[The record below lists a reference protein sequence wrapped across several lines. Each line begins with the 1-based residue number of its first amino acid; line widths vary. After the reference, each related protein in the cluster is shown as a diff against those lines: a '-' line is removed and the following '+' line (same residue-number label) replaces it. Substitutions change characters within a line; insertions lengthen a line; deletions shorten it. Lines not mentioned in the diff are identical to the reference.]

1 MPDSPEQSSKDPKDQ
16 KDFQDN
22 SGNNLANYEF
32 KTGANWT
39 QENVQTLMQW
49 VHISA
54 IYLEIMSEATQHYKT
69 LLRRHS
75 VLNLILST
83 LAGTASLSQF
93 SINEQNNPTLTLLL
107 KGFFTFMSFVISI
120 SVGYL
125 KIYQIQ
131 EKMET
136 TIRLQQEWTVFG
148 SKITSEMQL
157 PENLRKDA
165 LFLIIKMK
173 ETYFELIKSQV
184 EISKKITRR
193 VAWRNGLNIG
203 DLSLSEIFERVIKGE
218 AMRLSSI
225 AREIEDRDENDTKIN
240 IYDGDTVYGD
250 GSDSETETKP
260 KSKNRSYEDDTPEDD
275 TSFKRLHKIGS
286 MLRPKYNPD
295 KLVAIKAKLRKVE
308 TKERRATLT
317 NRERLTSYLMKPVA
331 PTLGNSRSSSYA
343 PDISGTGITS
353 PNRRSSVTSRR
364 SSEVSSTKSP
374 KNKDT
379 QMVLSVHNIPA
390 IPAVPVIPVETND
403 THEHN
408 DDEELDD
415 HLSAISE

>member
-1 MPDSPEQSSKDPKDQ
+1 MNQKEPIENKEQTTLS
-16 KDFQDN
+16 
-22 SGNNLANYEF
+22 NYEF

-69 LLRRHS
+69 LLRRNS

-93 SINEQNNPTLTLLL
+93 SINEESNPVLTLLL
-107 KGFFTFMSFVISI
+107 KGFFTVMSFIISI

-136 TIRLQQEWTVFG
+136 TIRLQQDWTVFG

-173 ETYFELIKSQV
+173 ETYFDLIKSQV
-184 EISKKITRR
+184 EISKKIMRR

-218 AMRLSSI
+218 ALRLTSI
-225 AREIEDRDENDTKIN
+225 VKANEINSESDAKIN
-240 IYDGDTVYGD
+240 VYDGDTSEEDEPPKTSEYDEPISRLQRV
-250 GSDSETETKP
+250 GSA
-260 KSKNRSYEDDTPEDD
+260 
-275 TSFKRLHKIGS
+275 
-286 MLRPKYNPD
+286 LRPKYNPE
-295 KLVAIKAKLRKVE
+295 KFLSIKSKLRPVE
-308 TKERRATLT
+308 TKIRRTTLT
-317 NRERLTSYLMKPVA
+317 NREKLTSYLMKPVT
-331 PTLGNSRSSSYA
+331 PTLGNSSSVNA
-343 PDISGTGITS
+343 SGTGLNQS
-353 PNRRSSVTSRR
+353 RRSSVISSRTEE
-364 SSEVSSTKSP
+364 SSSNKNEDSSS
-374 KNKDT
+374 
-379 QMVLSVHNIPA
+379 VEHLSVIA
-390 IPAVPVIPVETND
+390 ED
-403 THEHN
+403 
-408 DDEELDD
+408 
-415 HLSAISE
+415 

>member
-1 MPDSPEQSSKDPKDQ
+1 MSEPQEQNNEQNAIK
-16 KDFQDN
+16 
-22 SGNNLANYEF
+22 NLANYEF

-69 LLRRHS
+69 LLRRNS

-93 SINEQNNPTLTLLL
+93 SINENNNPTLTLLL
-107 KGFFTFMSFVISI
+107 KGFFTVMSFIISI

-165 LFLIIKMK
+165 LFLIIRMK

-184 EISKKITRR
+184 EPYLHLSVKEVNDIFGNKEAQKKMYFQSWWGKQQFSNK
-193 VAWRNGLNIG
+193 APDELEKKF
-203 DLSLSEIFERVIKGE
+203 LSDF
-218 AMRLSSI
+218 
-225 AREIEDRDENDTKIN
+225 KIH
-240 IYDGDTVYGD
+240 
-250 GSDSETETKP
+250 
-260 KSKNRSYEDDTPEDD
+260 
-275 TSFKRLHKIGS
+275 FAS
-286 MLRPKYNPD
+286 ML
-295 KLVAIKAKLRKVE
+295 E
-308 TKERRATLT
+308 E
-317 NRERLTSYLMKPVA
+317 
-331 PTLGNSRSSSYA
+331 
-343 PDISGTGITS
+343 
-353 PNRRSSVTSRR
+353 
-364 SSEVSSTKSP
+364 SE
-374 KNKDT
+374 
-379 QMVLSVHNIPA
+379 Q
-390 IPAVPVIPVETND
+390 
-403 THEHN
+403 
-408 DDEELDD
+408 
-415 HLSAISE
+415 

>member
-1 MPDSPEQSSKDPKDQ
+1 MPNSPEKDA
-16 KDFQDN
+16 KDFVDN

-93 SINEQNNPTLTLLL
+93 SINEQSNPTLTLLL
-107 KGFFTFMSFVISI
+107 KGFFTVMSFIISI

-173 ETYFELIKSQV
+173 ETYFDLIKSQV
-184 EISKKITRR
+184 EISKKIMRQ

-218 AMRLSSI
+218 ALRLSNI
-225 AREIEDRDENDTKIN
+225 IRENEDNDENDAKIN
-240 IYDGDTVYGD
+240 VYDGDTVYEGED
-250 GSDSETETKP
+250 ERRN
-260 KSKNRSYEDDTPEDD
+260 KNKSYEEENTSEDD
-275 TSFKRLHKIGS
+275 IPFKRLQAVGS
-286 MLRPKYNPD
+286 MLRPKFLPE
-295 KLVAIKAKLRKVE
+295 KLVSAKAKLRKVE

-317 NRERLTSYLMKPVA
+317 NREKLTTYLMKPVA
-331 PTLGNSRSSSYA
+331 PTLGTSRSSSHA
-343 PDISGTGITS
+343 AGTGLNGVGS
-353 PNRRSSVTSRR
+353 PSRR
-364 SSEVSSTKSP
+364 SSTSSTVRTQSP
-374 KNKDT
+374 
-379 QMVLSVHNIPA
+379 SVNASVTVPNIP
-390 IPAVPVIPVETND
+390 PIPVAKDNDSVTSEFSETQ
-403 THEHN
+403 
-408 DDEELDD
+408 
-415 HLSAISE
+415 LSTIPED

>member
-1 MPDSPEQSSKDPKDQ
+1 MSSKSSEIKSPDTISGDISKEPMDSNLKEQSSL
-16 KDFQDN
+16 
-22 SGNNLANYEF
+22 NLANYEF

-69 LLRRHS
+69 LLRRNS

-83 LAGTASLSQF
+83 LAGTTSLSQF
-93 SINEQNNPTLTLLL
+93 SINENNNPTLTLLL
-107 KGFFTFMSFVISI
+107 KGFFTAMSFIISI

-184 EISKKITRR
+184 EISKKIMRR
-193 VAWRNGLNIG
+193 VAYRNGLSVG
-203 DLSLSEIFERVIKGE
+203 DLGLSEIFERVIKGE
-218 AMRLSSI
+218 AMRLSAIVKSESEN
-225 AREIEDRDENDTKIN
+225 RESDTKIN
-240 IYDGDTVYGD
+240 IYEGDSSENEELEISREEPISRLRRV
-250 GSDSETETKP
+250 GST
-260 KSKNRSYEDDTPEDD
+260 
-275 TSFKRLHKIGS
+275 
-286 MLRPKYNPD
+286 LRPKYLPE
-295 KLVAIKAKLRKVE
+295 KLLTIKENLRHVE
-308 TKERRATLT
+308 PKHRRATLT
-317 NRERLTSYLMKPVA
+317 NRERITSYLMKPVT
-331 PTLGNSRSSSYA
+331 PTLGNSRSSSS
-343 PDISGTGITS
+343 PGSGTGLVSYS
-353 PNRRSSVTSRR
+353 PNRRSST
-364 SSEVSSTKSP
+364 SSTKSKSP
-374 KNKDT
+374 T
-379 QMVLSVHNIPA
+379 IPTVPT
-390 IPAVPVIPVETND
+390 IPENPHI
-403 THEHN
+403 
-408 DDEELDD
+408 DEESSEEK
-415 HLSAISE
+415 LSTIAED

>member
-1 MPDSPEQSSKDPKDQ
+1 MSEPQEQNNEQSAIR
-16 KDFQDN
+16 
-22 SGNNLANYEF
+22 NLANYEF

-69 LLRRHS
+69 LLRRNS

-93 SINEQNNPTLTLLL
+93 SINENNNPTLTLLL
-107 KGFFTFMSFVISI
+107 KGFFTVMSFIISI

-165 LFLIIKMK
+165 LFLIIRMK

-184 EISKKITRR
+184 EISKKIMRR
-193 VAWRNGLNIG
+193 VAYRNGLNVG
-203 DLSLSEIFERVIKGE
+203 DLGLPEIFERVIKGE
-218 AMRLSSI
+218 AMRLSTIVKSDFE
-225 AREIEDRDENDTKIN
+225 ANRENRESDIKVNVYN
-240 IYDGDTVYGD
+240 GDTSEEDEPEPNKEEPVSRLRRV
-250 GSDSETETKP
+250 GSA
-260 KSKNRSYEDDTPEDD
+260 
-275 TSFKRLHKIGS
+275 
-286 MLRPKYNPD
+286 LRPKYLPEKFLN
-295 KLVAIKAKLRKVE
+295 IKENLKHIEPKA
-308 TKERRATLT
+308 RRTTLT
-317 NRERLTSYLMKPVA
+317 NREKLTSYLMKPVT
-331 PTLGNSRSSSYA
+331 PTLGNSSHSSSIGA
-343 PDISGTGITS
+343 STGLVVYS
-353 PNRRSSVTSRR
+353 PERRSSTTSN
-364 SSEVSSTKSP
+364 KS
-374 KNKDT
+374 K
-379 QMVLSVHNIPA
+379 S
-390 IPAVPVIPVETND
+390 PVIPTIPEIPISS
-403 THEHN
+403 
-408 DDEELDD
+408 DEESSDE
-415 HLSAISE
+415 HLSTIVED

>member
-1 MPDSPEQSSKDPKDQ
+1 MPDSPEQSSKESKDV
-16 KDFQDN
+16 KDFIDN

-93 SINEQNNPTLTLLL
+93 SINENSNPTLTLLL
-107 KGFFTFMSFVISI
+107 KGFFTVMSFIISI

-173 ETYFELIKSQV
+173 ETYFDLIKSQV
-184 EISKKITRR
+184 EISKKIMRR

-218 AMRLSSI
+218 AMRLSTI
-225 AREIEDRDENDTKIN
+225 VREIEDNSESDVKVNVYE
-240 IYDGDTVYGD
+240 GDTSEEDEPKNKRRNFEEDNPDYNNEED
-250 GSDSETETKP
+250 GP
-260 KSKNRSYEDDTPEDD
+260 
-275 TSFKRLHKIGS
+275 FKRLQAVGS
-286 MLRPKYNPD
+286 MLRPKYNPE
-295 KLVAIKAKLRKVE
+295 KFLSVKAKLRKVE

-331 PTLGNSRSSSYA
+331 PTLGTSRSSNYNSE
-343 PDISGTGITS
+343 ISGTGITS

-364 SSEVSSTKSP
+364 SSEVSSTKTKSP

-379 QMVLSVHNIPA
+379 QMVLSVPNIPA
-390 IPAVPVIPVETND
+390 IPVVPAIPESTD
-403 THEHN
+403 THEHS
-408 DDEELDD
+408 DEGELDD

>member
-1 MPDSPEQSSKDPKDQ
+1 MSVKDPEKKSSDLVN
-16 KDFQDN
+16 KEPSDN
-22 SGNNLANYEF
+22 SSNVLANYEF

-93 SINEQNNPTLTLLL
+93 SINEDSNPILTLLL
-107 KGFFTFMSFVISI
+107 KGFFTVMSFIISV

-165 LFLIIKMK
+165 LFLLIKMK

-184 EISKKITRR
+184 EISKKIMNR
-193 VAWRNGLNIG
+193 VAWRNGLNVG

-225 AREIEDRDENDTKIN
+225 IKAEFDSNRNYDTKIN
-240 IYDGDTVYGD
+240 VYED
-250 GSDSETETKP
+250 NSDEDQPNLPRNETITRMSKVGSILKP
-260 KSKNRSYEDDTPEDD
+260 KFLPEKLL
-275 TSFKRLHKIGS
+275 SIKEN
-286 MLRPKYNPD
+286 LRPVEPKS
-295 KLVAIKAKLRKVE
+295 RK
-308 TKERRATLT
+308 TTLT
-317 NRERLTSYLMKPVA
+317 NREKLTSYLMRPVA
-331 PTLGNSRSSSYA
+331 PTLGNSSSSSVA
-343 PDISGTGITS
+343 GTGLNS
-353 PNRRSSVTSRR
+353 PNRRNSIT
-364 SSEVSSTKSP
+364 STKSKSP
-374 KNKDT
+374 KIPEIPKIEYTIDDSSSEKSDE
-379 QMVLSVHNIPA
+379 QLSTIP
-390 IPAVPVIPVETND
+390 ED
-403 THEHN
+403 
-408 DDEELDD
+408 
-415 HLSAISE
+415 

>member
-1 MPDSPEQSSKDPKDQ
+1 MSSKTSESKSSPGDASKDSIDNNLKEQSS
-16 KDFQDN
+16 
-22 SGNNLANYEF
+22 LANYEF

-54 IYLEIMSEATQHYKT
+54 IYLEIMSEATKHYKT

-93 SINEQNNPTLTLLL
+93 SINENSNPTLTLLL
-107 KGFFTFMSFVISI
+107 KGFFTVMSFIISI

-131 EKMET
+131 EKMEN

-184 EISKKITRR
+184 EISKKIMNR
-193 VAWRNGLNIG
+193 VAWRNGLNVG

-218 AMRLSSI
+218 ALRLSNILKSELESNI
-225 AREIEDRDENDTKIN
+225 DNDGKNFSVN
-240 IYDGDTVYGD
+240 IYDGDESVAPPRRDYEEN
-250 GSDSETETKP
+250 S
-260 KSKNRSYEDDTPEDD
+260 EDDEIFSTM
-275 TSFKRLHKIGS
+275 KKVGS
-286 MLRPKYNPD
+286 MLRPKYTTE
-295 KLVAIKAKLRKVE
+295 KLASAKSKLRHVE
-308 TKERRATLT
+308 PPKSRRATLT
-317 NRERLTSYLMKPVA
+317 NREKLTSYLMRPIA
-331 PTLGNSRSSSYA
+331 PTLGNSSNSYSA
-343 PDISGTGITS
+343 GTGLNS
-353 PNRRSSVTSRR
+353 PNRRNSTT
-364 SSEVSSTKSP
+364 STKSKSP
-374 KNKDT
+374 KIPTVTDIIPTNIDDSSSEKSDE
-379 QMVLSVHNIPA
+379 QLSTIA
-390 IPAVPVIPVETND
+390 ED
-403 THEHN
+403 
-408 DDEELDD
+408 
-415 HLSAISE
+415 

>member
-1 MPDSPEQSSKDPKDQ
+1 MSSKDQEQ
-16 KDFQDN
+16 KSSDIVSGVDN
-22 SGNNLANYEF
+22 FKEQNSLANYEF

-93 SINEQNNPTLTLLL
+93 SINEESNPTLTLLL
-107 KGFFTFMSFVISI
+107 KGFFTVMSFIISI

-165 LFLIIKMK
+165 LYLLIRMK

-184 EISKKITRR
+184 EISKKIMRR

-218 AMRLSSI
+218 AMRLSNI
-225 AREIEDRDENDTKIN
+225 VKANEIDDGKNFAVN
-240 IYDGDTVYGD
+240 IYDGDESVAPSRRDYEEN
-250 GSDSETETKP
+250 S
-260 KSKNRSYEDDTPEDD
+260 EDDEVFSTM
-275 TSFKRLHKIGS
+275 KKVGS
-286 MLRPKYNPD
+286 MLRPKYNPE
-295 KLVAIKAKLRKVE
+295 KFLKVKASLRHVE
-308 TKERRATLT
+308 PKSRRTTLT
-317 NRERLTSYLMKPVA
+317 NREKLTSYLMRPVA
-331 PTLGNSRSSSYA
+331 PTLGNSSSSA
-343 PDISGTGITS
+343 AGTGLSGINS
-353 PNRRSSVTSRR
+353 PNRRSSTT
-364 SSEVSSTKSP
+364 STKSKSP
-374 KNKDT
+374 K
-379 QMVLSVHNIPA
+379 
-390 IPAVPVIPVETND
+390 IPAVTDIISTNI
-403 THEHN
+403 
-408 DDEELDD
+408 DDSSSEKSDEQ
-415 HLSAISE
+415 LSTIAED

>member
-1 MPDSPEQSSKDPKDQ
+1 MSENQPPESIQKEIPEKENFSKDQSS
-16 KDFQDN
+16 
-22 SGNNLANYEF
+22 LANYEF

-93 SINEQNNPTLTLLL
+93 SINENNNPTLTLLL
-107 KGFFTFMSFVISI
+107 KGFFTVMSFIISI

-184 EISKKITRR
+184 EISKKIMRR
-193 VAWRNGLNIG
+193 VAYRNGLNVG
-203 DLSLSEIFERVIKGE
+203 DLGLSEIFERVIKGE
-218 AMRLSSI
+218 ALRLS
-225 AREIEDRDENDTKIN
+225 N
-240 IYDGDTVYGD
+240 IVKANEEKNFSVNVYDGDESVAPPRRDYD
-250 GSDSETETKP
+250 ENSEDEEPFSAMRKV
-260 KSKNRSYEDDTPEDD
+260 
-275 TSFKRLHKIGS
+275 GS
-286 MLRPKYNPD
+286 MLRPKFTSE
-295 KLVAIKAKLRKVE
+295 KLTMAKAALRHIEPPKS
-308 TKERRATLT
+308 RRTTLT
-317 NRERLTSYLMKPVA
+317 NREKLTSYLMKPVA
-331 PTLGNSRSSSYA
+331 PTLGTSSNSYA
-343 PDISGTGITS
+343 AGTGLNSVGS
-353 PNRRSSVTSRR
+353 PNRRSSVTSTK
-364 SSEVSSTKSP
+364 SKSP
-374 KNKDT
+374 K
-379 QMVLSVHNIPA
+379 
-390 IPAVPVIPVETND
+390 IPVLKDAPKSEYVT
-403 THEHN
+403 
-408 DDEELDD
+408 DDESSDEN
-415 HLSAISE
+415 LSTIMED